1 MEREMKAQEEQ
12 QIRREERQNRKIRE
26 KKLVLFKPYEHHFY
40 DNFSTVDQLYSD
52 LQEFQ
57 A

>member
-1 MEREMKAQEEQ
+1 MEREMKAQEERQ
-12 QIRREERQNRKIRE
+12 NRREERQNRKIRE

-40 DNFSTVDQLYSD
+40 DKFSTVDQLYSD